1 MSVWGGGGFST
12 WTGGGKGKGLG
23 LCERELTDH
32 VASVDKCRWL
42 TKLYK
47 LVGTSLS
54 YKV

>member
-1 MSVWGGGGFST
+1 MSVWGGGFSI
-12 WTGGGKGKGLG
+12 WTGRWKEQVLG